1 VDSIRRDMLLKN
13 IRGAPRCGA
22 QTRAGTPCRC
32 PAIRG
37 RARCRLHGG
46 LSPGA
51 PKGSGNGNFKDGFWT
66 CKAVQERRWAKEMV
80 RTYAKEADQ

>member
-1 VDSIRRDMLLKN
+1 VDSNRRDMLLKN
-13 IRGAPRCGA
+13 IRGAARCGA

-66 CKAVQERRWAKEMV
+66 SEAVQERRWAKEMV
-80 RTYAKEADQ
+80 RMHAKEADQ